1 MISSLL
7 DFPNKYN
14 TREDSY
20 SLSTR
25 VSNEMGD
32 TTEFILRGKGSDIS
46 NVFLEPINIPTETV
60 GAKLGLKSFAT
71 YNNIPNIEQ
80 GRNNQ
85 LKIKIPGS
93 VTYEIF
99 SLETGA
105 YELTIISQQI
115 QEWLEITYP
124 ELKNVEENF
133 KLIGNEATSKAEF
146 IFKGDYGI
154 DFNVDYSI
162 CDLLGFTKDRKFN
175 GKGRYIANEIIN
187 IANVTQLI
195 FNCSLTESNYI
206 NGIETPF
213 LYNCGIDVPVG
224 YRLAREL
231 TDIAYKSLTTSQIS
245 NIRVWVVD
253 QNGAPV
259 NLRNDDL
266 VITLSLKLVK
276 RVTEVSVK
284 QS

>member
-1 MISSLL
+1 M
-7 DFPNKYN
+7 D
-14 TREDSY
+14 
-20 SLSTR
+20 
-25 VSNEMGD
+25 D
-32 TTEFILRGKGSDIS
+32 TIEFILEGKGSDLSI
-46 NVFLEPINIPTETV
+46 VFLEPINIPTETV
-60 GAKLGLKSFAT
+60 SAKLGLKSFAT
-71 YNNIPNIEQ
+71 YNSIPNVEEK
-80 GRNNQ
+80 RNNQ
-85 LKIKIPGS
+85 LKIKIPGKK
-93 VTYEIF
+93 TYEFF

-105 YELTIISQQI
+105 YELAIIGQQI
-115 QEWLEITYP
+115 CEWLEITYP

-146 IFKGDYGI
+146 IFKDDYGI
-154 DFNVDYSI
+154 DFNVDHSI
-162 CDLLGFTKDRKFN
+162 CDLLGFKKDKSFA

-187 IANVTQLI
+187 IANVNQLI

-213 LYNCGIDVPVG
+213 IYNCGIDVPVG

-245 NIRVWVVD
+245 NIRVWIVD

-259 NLRNDDL
+259 NLRQDDL

-284 QS
+284 SS